1 MPRHTAQRFPDFR
14 NFGVMLR
21 ALLLVGAAWLLGVV
35 WEQRWPITA
44 TAGAEV
50 LYWPIALSVLAVWTL
65 VGPRLRGWRYRW
77 AVVAS
82 LALAGAT
89 GLAWQVLAHEGL
101 ALQLGSS
108 ALRTLG
114 ATLLVAALVLV
125 YFDWRFHR
133 LSPALSE
140 ARLVALQ
147 SRIQPHFLFNSLNS
161 VLALIRVDA
170 ARAERSLEDL
180 ADLFRAL
187 LADGRTLV
195 PLGDELALARAYVN
209 IETVRLGERLR
220 VTWLCDQAPTRA
232 LVPPLLLQP
241 LLENAVRYGCEPL
254 PEGADISCEIYTDDN
269 QLVIFVRNPEP
280 GALPTGYH
288 GLPGSSGFPGQTP
301 PRQRHSGHQIG
312 LANIRERLA
321 LHFDAEA
328 NLKTYTSNG
337 EFVVQVQLPL
347 VSSPRQTATSAPG
360 LRPPAP

>member
-21 ALLLVGAAWLLGVV
+21 TLALLGVVWLASVV
-35 WEQRWPITA
+35 WEQRWPLTA
-44 TAGAEV
+44 EAGAEV
-50 LYWPIALSVLAVWTL
+50 LFWPIALSALALWGM
-65 VGPRLRGWRYRW
+65 VGPRLQAWRYRA
-77 AVVAS
+77 AVAAA
-82 LALAGAT
+82 LALAGVT
-89 GLAWQVLAHEGL
+89 GLAWQVLAHQGL

-108 ALRTLG
+108 ALRTL
-114 ATLLVAALVLV
+114 AASVLVAGWVLV

-209 IETVRLGERLR
+209 IESVRLGERLR
-220 VTWLCDQAPTRA
+220 LTWLCDQAPTRA

-254 PEGADISCEIYTDDN
+254 PEGADISCEIYTDDD

-280 GALPTGYH
+280 AALPTGYH
-288 GLPGSSGFPGQTP
+288 GLPGSGEAALV
-301 PRQRHSGHQIG
+301 RRRASGHQIG

>member
-21 ALLLVGAAWLLGVV
+21 ALLLVGAVWLVGVV
-35 WEQRWPITA
+35 WAQRWPVTA
-44 TAGAEV
+44 DAGAEV
-50 LYWPIALSVLAVWTL
+50 LFWPTALTVLALWGVIA
-65 VGPRLRGWRYRW
+65 PRLQVWRYRS
-77 AVVAS
+77 AV
-82 LALAGAT
+82 LAALAVAGAT

-161 VLALIRVDA
+161 VLALIRVDP

-209 IETVRLGERLR
+209 IETVRLGDRLR

-254 PEGADISCEIYTDDN
+254 PEGADVYCEIYTDDD

-280 GALPTGYH
+280 TALPTGYH
-288 GLPGSSGFPGQTP
+288 GLPGVGDASLA
-301 PRQRHSGHQIG
+301 RRRASGHQIG